1 MRDTDLMTRGARDA
15 PAKAGEPIDPDGAT
29 VGRTAALVGISVRT
43 LHHWDVIGLVQP
55 SGRTWSGY
63 RLYSAEDIA
72 RIHRVLV
79 YRELGLS
86 LADIARVLDDP
97 ATDAREHLRSQRA
110 QLVERIT
117 RLQDMVGAVDRMLDS
132 FRSGILLSP
141 EQQAE
146 IFGDQWRSEWVEEAG
161 QRWGDSPQWAQYAER
176 AAHRSEQDW
185 REIAAETEALY
196 ADLAAAKLA
205 GVVAGSDAA
214 NTLAERHRAL
224 LSRYFDCPHARQ
236 VCIARMF
243 VEEPG
248 YAEYHDA
255 MAPELTPWLRDVVFA
270 NARAHG
276 VDPESATWDGV

>member
-15 PAKAGEPIDPDGAT
+15 PAGTGEPIDPDGAT
-29 VGRTAALVGISVRT
+29 VGRTAALVGLSVRT

-55 SGRTWSGY
+55 SGRTWAGY

-79 YRELGLS
+79 YREIGLP

-97 ATDAREHLRSQRA
+97 AADARDHLRSQRS
-110 QLVERIT
+110 QLVDRIA
-117 RLQDMVGAVDRMLDS
+117 RLQEMVGAVDRMLES
-132 FRSGILLSP
+132 FRSGIRLTP
-141 EQQAE
+141 QQQVE
-146 IFGDQWRSEWVEEAG
+146 IFGDQWRSEWVEQAG

-176 AAHRSEQDW
+176 AAHRSADDW
-185 REIAAETEALY
+185 REIAAETEQVY

-205 GVVAGSDAA
+205 DIAPGSDAA

-224 LSRYFDCPHARQ
+224 LSHYFDCPHARH

-243 VEEPG
+243 VDEPG

-255 MAPELTPWLRDVVFA
+255 MAPELTEWLRDVVFA
-270 NARAHG
+270 NARVHG
-276 VDPESATWDGV
+276 VEPETAAWD

>member
-1 MRDTDLMTRGARDA
+1 MTRGARDA

-132 FRSGILLSP
+132 FRSGILLAP